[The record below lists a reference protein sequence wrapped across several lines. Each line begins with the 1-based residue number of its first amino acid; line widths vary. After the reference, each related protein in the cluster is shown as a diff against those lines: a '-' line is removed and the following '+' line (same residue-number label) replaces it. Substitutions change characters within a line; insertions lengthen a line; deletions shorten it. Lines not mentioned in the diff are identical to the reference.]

1 MAERSTQKHSA
12 PKKLASI
19 DKDLDAFPFL
29 KVLADCFPSVDAFY
43 LSNHVYHSCSQA
55 LAEREEL
62 VRSGKLTTI
71 IFIRDFNN
79 KGQEVS
85 GYIDLAHRMRTEDF
99 VPIFEQRSVFHF
111 ELSSQ
116 MNCCYQSYLFI

>member
-1 MAERSTQKHSA
+1 MVE
-12 PKKLASI
+12 
-19 DKDLDAFPFL
+19 
-29 KVLADCFPSVDAFY
+29 
-43 LSNHVYHSCSQA
+43 QA

-71 IFIRDFNN
+71 IFIRDFNS

-99 VPIFEQRSVFHF
+99 IPIFEQRY
-111 ELSSQ
+111 ELS
-116 MNCCYQSYLFI
+116 CVALAHC

>member
-1 MAERSTQKHSA
+1 M
-12 PKKLASI
+12 
-19 DKDLDAFPFL
+19 FWFL
-29 KVLADCFPSVDAFY
+29 IIY
-43 LSNHVYHSCSQA
+43 TIIYMQA

-71 IFIRDFNN
+71 IFIRDYNS

-99 VPIFEQRSVFHF
+99 LPIFEQRYV
-111 ELSSQ
+111 SQ
-116 MNCCYQSYLFI
+116 CCKCSITLA

>member
-1 MAERSTQKHSA
+1 M
-12 PKKLASI
+12 
-19 DKDLDAFPFL
+19 
-29 KVLADCFPSVDAFY
+29 
-43 LSNHVYHSCSQA
+43 QA

-71 IFIRDFNN
+71 IFLRDFNS

-99 VPIFEQRSVFHF
+99 VPIFEQR
-111 ELSSQ
+111 
-116 MNCCYQSYLFI
+116 

>member
-1 MAERSTQKHSA
+1 VRCSFFIS
-12 PKKLASI
+12 
-19 DKDLDAFPFL
+19 
-29 KVLADCFPSVDAFY
+29 
-43 LSNHVYHSCSQA
+43 HSCLLLTKA

-99 VPIFEQRSVFHF
+99 IPIFEQR
-111 ELSSQ
+111 
-116 MNCCYQSYLFI
+116 